1 MVRKFK
7 RESCGFGFGW
17 WWLFSRTDACR
28 VGRSVTDREDRM
40 IGRGQCLFR
49 GRKRVR
55 GASRFFARAARLAAI
70 GHERG
75 DEAAPR
81 QAASRACAMPRVTK
95 RQSPR
100 KCRERFRRVV
110 SATSRVAAPSRR
122 RGKAAC
128 AVRVEK
134 QVGARREER
143 EVDVRRTWRRV
154 CASLWPMSNLGRA
167 FLTWQR
173 KNLVFGVTRHARFV
187 WAISLTA
194 LSDEKPRAT
203 ESALE
208 LGRDQRGSVRRRR
221 FAARRVRVAFERWSA
236 PVKFAG
242 AGAERQVAWRSIACS
257 TS

>member
-1 MVRKFK
+1 MGR
-7 RESCGFGFGW
+7 RAS
-17 WWLFSRTDACR
+17 SRARRDSRRSAANEATRRLLD
-28 VGRSVTDREDRM
+28 GRRR
-40 IGRGQCLFR
+40 
-49 GRKRVR
+49 
-55 GASRFFARAARLAAI
+55 ARARC
-70 GHERG
+70 
-75 DEAAPR
+75 
-81 QAASRACAMPRVTK
+81 RALRNANR
-95 RQSPR
+95 RE
-100 KCRERFRRVV
+100 KCREQFRRVV

-173 KNLVFGVTRHARFV
+173 KKSCFYLY
-187 WAISLTA
+187 
-194 LSDEKPRAT
+194 
-203 ESALE
+203 
-208 LGRDQRGSVRRRR
+208 SVRMGNQSDGFPTRGVENRERPNRRSSSAERFGERR
-221 FAARRVRVAFERWSA
+221 FAARRVRLAFERSAA

-242 AGAERQVAWRSIACS
+242 AGEERQVAWRSIACS

>member
-1 MVRKFK
+1 MGR
-7 RESCGFGFGW
+7 RAS
-17 WWLFSRTDACR
+17 SRARRDSR
-28 VGRSVTDREDRM
+28 RSATNEATRRLLD
-40 IGRGQCLFR
+40 GQR
-49 GRKRVR
+49 R
-55 GASRFFARAARLAAI
+55 ARARC
-70 GHERG
+70 
-75 DEAAPR
+75 
-81 QAASRACAMPRVTK
+81 RALRNANR
-95 RQSPR
+95 
-100 KCRERFRRVV
+100 RENVESNSVV
-110 SATSRVAAPSRR
+110 SSRQPLASRR
-122 RGKAAC
+122 RAGGAGRGRARC
-128 AVRVEK
+128 ASRNRSER
-134 QVGARREER
+134 RREER

-194 LSDEKPRAT
+194 LSDEKPRRPNRR
-203 ESALE
+203 SS
-208 LGRDQRGSVRRRR
+208 GREVRRRR

>member
-1 MVRKFK
+1 MGR
-7 RESCGFGFGW
+7 RAS
-17 WWLFSRTDACR
+17 SRARRDSR
-28 VGRSVTDREDRM
+28 RSATNEATRRLLDKQRR
-40 IGRGQCLFR
+40 
-49 GRKRVR
+49 
-55 GASRFFARAARLAAI
+55 ARARC
-70 GHERG
+70 
-75 DEAAPR
+75 
-81 QAASRACAMPRVTK
+81 RALRNANR
-95 RQSPR
+95 
-100 KCRERFRRVV
+100 RENVESDSVV
-110 SATSRVAAPSRR
+110 SSRQPLASRR
-122 RGKAAC
+122 RAGGAGRRRARC
-128 AVRVEK
+128 ASRNRSER
-134 QVGARREER
+134 RREER

-242 AGAERQVAWRSIACS
+242 AGEERQVAWRSIACS